1 VIRAIV
7 FLLALEG
14 LARAEAV
21 KPPVGWGIDHEMA
34 DALATRASGVPHFG
48 DQKAIAV
55 ARVFR
60 APGQPVTLFVTRV
73 EANVTTGRDIAATA
87 ELDEVRGAVRRAGV
101 KPESESQ
108 RADVVTKQL
117 EAAVA
122 WRDVSLGIVTSSRI
136 VIAADA
142 QRLVAVLGECV
153 SPIESDA
160 TKLLVATCNLALATL
175 ETDIAPAS
183 RVPLAI
189 VDVTKGVD
197 PQAVIAAGSGRGNPF
212 EAPRLDAT
220 GPRPAMPPM
229 SVPADRE
236 TDRRPIYIGGGIVV
250 LALMFWWNRKRRD
263 RFEREDAS
271 PTKAAA
277 DDDAD
282 DLHAAA
288 EPDEIESLQKALAD
302 DPKNLTYHDQ
312 LGERYE
318 TEKRWAELVAILE
331 AKADLVSEPN
341 ESAALV
347 LRSAEIKRDQLGDL
361 DGALASYRR
370 VLDLEPDHPEAK
382 TAVTQLEDQKKD
394 KS

>member
-1 VIRAIV
+1 MIRPIV
-7 FLLALEG
+7 VLLALEG
-14 LARAEAV
+14 LAQAEAV
-21 KPPVGWGIDHEMA
+21 KPPIGWGIDHEMA
-34 DALATRASGVPHFG
+34 GALATRAGGVPHFG
-48 DQKAIAV
+48 DQRVIAI

-60 APGQPVTLFVTRV
+60 APQQPVTLFVTRV
-73 EANVTTGRDIAATA
+73 EANITAGRDIAATA
-87 ELDEVRGAVRRAGV
+87 ELDEVRGPVRRAGM
-101 KPESESQ
+101 KPDSESQ

-117 EAAVA
+117 EATVA

-175 ETDIAPAS
+175 GTDIDAAS

-189 VDVTKGVD
+189 VDVPKGVD
-197 PQAVIAAGSGRGNPF
+197 PRPAVAAGSGRSNPF

-220 GPRPAMPPM
+220 GPRPAMQPM
-229 SVPADRE
+229 SVSADRE

-250 LALMFWWNRKRRD
+250 LALMFWWNRKRRE
-263 RFEREDAS
+263 RFEREDA
-271 PTKAAA
+271 PTK

-302 DPKNLTYHDQ
+302 DPKNLSYHDQ

-318 TEKRWAELVAILE
+318 AEKRWADLVAILE
-331 AKADLVSEPN
+331 AKAELVSEPN

-370 VLDLEPDHPEAK
+370 VLELEPDHSEAK

>member
-1 VIRAIV
+1 VIRAILV
-7 FLLALEG
+7 LLALEG
-14 LARAEAV
+14 LAGAEAV
-21 KPPVGWGIDHEMA
+21 KPPVGWGIDQEMA
-34 DALATRASGVPHFG
+34 DALATRAGAVPHFG
-48 DQKAIAV
+48 DQKVIAI

-60 APGQPVTLFVTRV
+60 APGQPVSLFVTRV
-73 EANVTTGRDIAATA
+73 EANITAARDIAATA
-87 ELDEVRGAVRRAGV
+87 ELEEVRGPVRRAGM
-101 KPESESQ
+101 KPDSES
-108 RADVVTKQL
+108 RKADVVTKQL
-117 EAAVA
+117 EGAVA

-142 QRLVAVLGECV
+142 QRVVAVLGECV

-160 TKLLVATCNLALATL
+160 TKLLVTTCNLALATL

-197 PQAVIAAGSGRGNPF
+197 PQAAVAAGSGRSNPF

-229 SVPADRE
+229 SVPPDRE

-250 LALMFWWNRKRRD
+250 LALLFWWNRKRRD
-263 RFEREDAS
+263 RFEREDA
-271 PTKAAA
+271 TKEAPA

-282 DLHAAA
+282 ALHAAA

-318 TEKRWAELVAILE
+318 AEKRWVELVAILE
-331 AKADLVSEPN
+331 AKADLVAEPS

-382 TAVTQLEDQKKD
+382 TAVAQIEDQKKD